1 MTESLGDPV
10 RWVPLAYIEKHAYCP
25 RQAVLADREPWTDN
39 VHTASGLAV
48 HARINSGVTDGRR
61 GVTIHHN
68 VPLRHDGLRIH
79 GIADTVEESVDGTLT
94 PVEVKVG
101 SGRSRGRAAA
111 LQAVAQAL
119 CLQHMT
125 GRPVPTAVVYHRSNN
140 QRESFS
146 AQALAEELATT
157 IDCLRAALTAPGLPA
172 WSSYP
177 SRCTGCSLR
186 PTCMPELT
194 AAKRSR

>member
-25 RQAVLADREPWTDN
+25 RQVVLADREPWTDN
-39 VHTASGLAV
+39 VHTAAGLSA
-48 HARINSGVTDGRR
+48 HARIDSGVTDARR
-61 GVTIHHN
+61 GVTIHHS
-68 VPLRHDGLRIH
+68 VPLRHDVLRIH
-79 GIADTVEESVDGTLT
+79 GIADTVEESADGTLT

-125 GRPVPTAVVYHRSNN
+125 GRQVATAAVYHRSSN
-140 QRESFS
+140 RLDRFS
-146 AQALAEELATT
+146 VQALAEEVATT
-157 IDCLRAALTAPGLPA
+157 LDRLRAALAAPGLPT
-172 WSSYP
+172 WSSRP

-186 PTCMPELT
+186 ATCMPELT
-194 AAKRSR
+194 ATRPR